1 MAWSWYASMLM
12 KKLSTFLFATLL
24 TLSGFVASANDAIDV
39 VEPPKTRSL
48 FTLKADKDFVG
59 AQVEVYNSRGELITT
74 QSLQKRKMVIDF
86 GDAHF
91 GQYTIR
97 VIKGGE
103 RQEFK
108 YIKK

>member
-1 MAWSWYASMLM
+1 M
-12 KKLSTFLFATLL
+12 KNPSTFLFIAFLGLSSL
-24 TLSGFVASANDAIDV
+24 TASAMEAIEII
-39 VEPPKTRSL
+39 EPPKTKNL
-48 FTLKADKDFVG
+48 FMLKTEKEFVG

-86 GDAHF
+86 GDALF

-103 RQEFK
+103 RQEFR
-108 YIKK
+108 YVKK